1 MAATTNADWK
11 YSLHDV
17 WCIDPGL
24 SVEAS
29 FCTPCVF
36 GRNAEALGYN
46 CSLYGAGLYVP
57 FLDLYLR
64 AKIRGEIRERR
75 GIPGDTLK
83 DYLDVWCCGPRALV
97 QETIEVRSMNM
108 QRS

>member
-1 MAATTNADWK
+1 MAEAENVNWR
-11 YSLHDV
+11 YSLLEAC
-17 WCIDPGL
+17 CIDDGL
-24 SVEAS
+24 MVEAC

-46 CSLYGAGLYVP
+46 CCQYGAGLFVP
-57 FLDLYLR
+57 LLELYLR
-64 AKIRGEIRERR
+64 IKIRGEIRERR
-75 GIPGDTLK
+75 GIQGDTVG
-83 DYLDVWCCGPRALV
+83 DCIDASSWGPIAIV